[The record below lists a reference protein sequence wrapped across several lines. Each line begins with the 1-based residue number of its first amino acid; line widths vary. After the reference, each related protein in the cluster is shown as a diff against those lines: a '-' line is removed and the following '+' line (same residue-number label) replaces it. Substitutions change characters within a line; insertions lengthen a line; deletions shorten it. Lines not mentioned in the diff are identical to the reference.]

1 MSRARDGVRDGVRP
15 GTLDAVTQIWGH
27 RGASADAPE
36 NTLPAFALAL
46 GQGADGIELDV
57 QLTRDHEVVVIHDET
72 LERTTDGHGWV
83 ADHSLAALRTLD
95 ACAGRPGFAGTPIPL
110 LAEVLELVGDSD
122 AVVNIE
128 LKTDDIRYLGI
139 EEKVLEVVTASGV
152 SDQVVF
158 SSFNHY
164 TLSTLRKLGAPQ
176 PLGALVSE
184 RLFKPW
190 RYVESVPV
198 AALHP
203 SYKACTRKLVAKCH
217 ERGVAV
223 HSWTVDEPKDI
234 AKQLRLGVDA
244 IITNVPGLAVQ
255 VRDEL
260 AVRGVEPVLSPLAPL
275 APLV

>member
-1 MSRARDGVRDGVRP
+1 
-15 GTLDAVTQIWGH
+15 VTQIWGH

-83 ADHSLAALRTLD
+83 ADHSLASLRTLD
-95 ACAGRPGFAGTPIPL
+95 ASAGRPWFAGTPIPL
-110 LAEVLELVGDSD
+110 LAEVLDLVRDSD

-128 LKTDDIRYLGI
+128 LKTDVMRYLGI
-139 EEKVLEVVTASGV
+139 EAKVLEVVAASGV
-152 SDQVVF
+152 ADQVLF

-164 TLSTLRKLGAPQ
+164 TLSNLRKLGAPQ
-176 PLGALVSE
+176 PLGALVDQ

-190 RYVESVPV
+190 RYAAKLQV

-203 SYKACTRKLVAKCH
+203 TYKACTRKLVTKCH
-217 ERGVAV
+217 ERGLAV
-223 HSWTVDEPKDI
+223 HTWTVDDPKDI

-244 IITNVPGLAVQ
+244 IITDVPGVAVQ

-260 AVRGVEPVLSPLAPL
+260 AVRGLAP
-275 APLV
+275 AVKPLGPAA

>member
-1 MSRARDGVRDGVRP
+1 VRGGVRP
-15 GTLDAVTQIWGH
+15 GTLDGVTQIWGH

-46 GQGADGIELDV
+46 GQGADGVELDV

-83 ADHSLAALRTLD
+83 ADHSLAALRSLD
-95 ACAGRPGFAGTPIPL
+95 ASAGRPGFSGTQIPL
-110 LAEVLELVGDSD
+110 LAEVLELVRDSD

-128 LKTDDIRYLGI
+128 LKTDDIPYLGI
-139 EEKVLEVVTASGV
+139 EEKVLEVVAASGV
-152 SDQVVF
+152 ADQVLF

-164 TLSTLRKLGAPQ
+164 TLANLRKLGAAQ
-176 PLGALVSE
+176 PLGALVAE

-190 RYVESVPV
+190 RYAESVPV

-217 ERGVAV
+217 KRGVAV
-223 HSWTVDEPKDI
+223 HTWTVDDPKDI
-234 AKQLRLGVDA
+234 TKQLRLGVDA
-244 IITNVPGLAVQ
+244 IITDVPGLAVQ
-255 VRDEL
+255 LRDEL
-260 AVRGVEPVLSPLAPL
+260 AVRGLEPAVKPLGPT
-275 APLV
+275 V